1 MIVVLDIDGTLAN
14 NDHRAHLVDRKE
26 DDARPK
32 DWQAFLAPHLVA
44 KDVVIEGAQRALEH
58 FQKLNYKIMFLT
70 GRNESLRETTAQWI
84 FEKLGITV
92 NDDTLLMR
100 GAGNMMTAAAYKRE
114 SAQTIKSQSPMET
127 FVFID
132 DDKYSWAGYSD
143 IGIVLR
149 APQCWETIFPLNT
162 EAEPVDVWRK

>member
-1 MIVVLDIDGTLAN
+1 MIIVLDIDGTLAN
-14 NDHRAHLVDRKE
+14 NDHRAHHVDRAE

-44 KDVVIEGAQRALEH
+44 KDVVIEGAMKALEH
-58 FQKLNYKIMFLT
+58 FQLLKYKIMFLT
-70 GRNESLRETTAQWI
+70 GRNESLRDVTTQWI
-84 FEKLGITV
+84 FEKLGIEV

-100 GAGNMMTAAAYKRE
+100 GTGNMMTAAAYKRE
-114 SAQTIKSQSPMET
+114 SAQSLRSQFPVET

-132 DDKYSWAGYSD
+132 DDKYSWQGYAD
-143 IGIVLR
+143 IGVVLK
-149 APQCWETIFPLNT
+149 APECWAVIFPSTT

>member
-1 MIVVLDIDGTLAN
+1 MVIVLDIDGTIAN
-14 NDHRAHLVDRKE
+14 NDHRAHHVDGEK
-26 DDARPK
+26 K
-32 DWQAFLAPHLVA
+32 DWATFLKPHLVA
-44 KDVVIEGAQRALEH
+44 KDVLIEGAQRALEH
-58 FQKLNYKIMFLT
+58 FRKLNYRIIFLT
-70 GRNESLRETTAQWI
+70 GRNESLRETTTEWIQAQ
-84 FEKLGITV
+84 LGIEV
-92 NDDTLLMR
+92 NDDTLFMR

-114 SAQTIKSQSPMET
+114 SAQNLKSQFPRET

-132 DDKYSWAGYSD
+132 DDKYSWQGYSD